1 MKYLKI
7 CMMLALAFAPAAG
20 FAGGEDSGA
29 PFAHNRAPLAPKA
42 YAELPLGAIRAQGWL
57 LAQGWAPGIAKAALL
72 AVKLAAIG
80 VLLYTAFWLALLLAF
95 ALVGAWVVRNDDGS
109 YDEEHKPEWRYGPA
123 GYGLDRK
130 SVV

>member
-1 MKYLKI
+1 MKT
-7 CMMLALAFAPAAG
+7 AAQTTFA
-20 FAGGEDSGA
+20 E
-29 PFAHNRAPLAPKA
+29 R
-42 YAELPLGAIRAQGWL
+42 LGRTMGRTWRSCARLDRRAQGWL
-57 LAQGWAPGIAKAALL
+57 LARGWAPGIAKAALL

-123 GYGLDRK
+123 GYGLYTHDYYRIDPHDPEDEQA
-130 SVV
+130 

>member
-1 MKYLKI
+1 MKT
-7 CMMLALAFAPAAG
+7 AAQTTFAERLG
-20 FAGGEDSGA
+20 RTLG
-29 PFAHNRAPLAPKA
+29 RAWRGCARLDQ
-42 YAELPLGAIRAQGWL
+42 RAQGWL
-57 LAQGWAPGIAKAALL
+57 LARGWAPGIAKAALL

-123 GYGLDRK
+123 GYGLYTHDDYRIDPHDPEDEQA
-130 SVV
+130 

>member
-1 MKYLKI
+1 MKT
-7 CMMLALAFAPAAG
+7 AAQTTFAERLG
-20 FAGGEDSGA
+20 RTLG
-29 PFAHNRAPLAPKA
+29 RAWRGCARLDR
-42 YAELPLGAIRAQGWL
+42 RAQGWL

-109 YDEEHKPEWRYGPA
+109 YDEDHKPEWRYGPA
-123 GYGLDRK
+123 GYGLYTHDDYRIDPHDPEDEQA
-130 SVV
+130 

>member
-1 MKYLKI
+1 MKT
-7 CMMLALAFAPAAG
+7 AAQTTFAERLG
-20 FAGGEDSGA
+20 RTLG
-29 PFAHNRAPLAPKA
+29 RAWRGCARLDR
-42 YAELPLGAIRAQGWL
+42 RAQGWL
-57 LAQGWAPGIAKAALL
+57 LAQGWTPGIAKAALL

-123 GYGLDRK
+123 GYGLYTHDDYRIDPHDPEDEQA
-130 SVV
+130 

>member
-1 MKYLKI
+1 MKT
-7 CMMLALAFAPAAG
+7 AAQTTFAERLG
-20 FAGGEDSGA
+20 RTLG
-29 PFAHNRAPLAPKA
+29 RAWRGCARLDR
-42 YAELPLGAIRAQGWL
+42 RAQGWL

-80 VLLYTAFWLALLLAF
+80 VLLYTAFWLALLLVF

-123 GYGLDRK
+123 GYGLYTHDDYRIDPHDPEDEQA
-130 SVV
+130 

>member
-1 MKYLKI
+1 MKT
-7 CMMLALAFAPAAG
+7 AAQTTFAERLG
-20 FAGGEDSGA
+20 RTLG
-29 PFAHNRAPLAPKA
+29 RAWRGCARLDR
-42 YAELPLGAIRAQGWL
+42 RAQGWL
-57 LAQGWAPGIAKAALL
+57 LGRGWAPGIAKAALL

-123 GYGLDRK
+123 GYGLYTHDDYRIDPHDPEDEQA
-130 SVV
+130 

>member
-1 MKYLKI
+1 MKT
-7 CMMLALAFAPAAG
+7 AAQTTFAERLG
-20 FAGGEDSGA
+20 RTLG
-29 PFAHNRAPLAPKA
+29 RAWRGCARLDR
-42 YAELPLGAIRAQGWL
+42 RAQGWL
-57 LAQGWAPGIAKAALL
+57 LARGWAPGIAKAVLL

-123 GYGLDRK
+123 GYGLYTHDDYRIDPHDPEDEQA
-130 SVV
+130 

>member
-1 MKYLKI
+1 MKT
-7 CMMLALAFAPAAG
+7 AAQTTFAERLG
-20 FAGGEDSGA
+20 RTLG
-29 PFAHNRAPLAPKA
+29 RAWRSCARLDR
-42 YAELPLGAIRAQGWL
+42 RAQGWL
-57 LAQGWAPGIAKAALL
+57 LARGWAPGIAKTALL

-123 GYGLDRK
+123 GYGLYTHDDYRIDPHDPEDEQA
-130 SVV
+130 

>member
-1 MKYLKI
+1 MKT
-7 CMMLALAFAPAAG
+7 AAQTTFAERLG
-20 FAGGEDSGA
+20 RTLG
-29 PFAHNRAPLAPKA
+29 RAWRGCARLDR
-42 YAELPLGAIRAQGWL
+42 RAQGWL
-57 LAQGWAPGIAKAALL
+57 LARGWAPGIAKAALL

-123 GYGLDRK
+123 GYGLYTHDDYRIDPHDPEDEQA
-130 SVV
+130 

>member
-1 MKYLKI
+1 MKT
-7 CMMLALAFAPAAG
+7 AAQTTFAERLG
-20 FAGGEDSGA
+20 RTLG
-29 PFAHNRAPLAPKA
+29 RAWRGCARLDR
-42 YAELPLGAIRAQGWL
+42 RARGWL

-123 GYGLDRK
+123 GYGLYTHDDYRIDPHDPEDEQA
-130 SVV
+130 

>member
-1 MKYLKI
+1 MKT
-7 CMMLALAFAPAAG
+7 AAQTTFAERLG
-20 FAGGEDSGA
+20 RTLG
-29 PFAHNRAPLAPKA
+29 RAWRRCARLDR
-42 YAELPLGAIRAQGWL
+42 RAQGWL
-57 LAQGWAPGIAKAALL
+57 LARGWAPGIAKAALL

-123 GYGLDRK
+123 GYGLYTHDDYRIDPHDPEDEQA
-130 SVV
+130 

>member
-1 MKYLKI
+1 MKT
-7 CMMLALAFAPAAG
+7 AAQTTFAERLG
-20 FAGGEDSGA
+20 RTLG
-29 PFAHNRAPLAPKA
+29 RAWRGCARLDR
-42 YAELPLGAIRAQGWL
+42 RAQGGL
-57 LAQGWAPGIAKAALL
+57 LAQGWAPGIAQAALL

-123 GYGLDRK
+123 GYGLYTHDDYRIDPHDPEDEQA
-130 SVV
+130 

>member
-1 MKYLKI
+1 MKT
-7 CMMLALAFAPAAG
+7 AAQTTFAERLG
-20 FAGGEDSGA
+20 RTLG
-29 PFAHNRAPLAPKA
+29 RAWRGCARLDR
-42 YAELPLGAIRAQGWL
+42 RAQGWL
-57 LAQGWAPGIAKAALL
+57 VAQGWAPGIAKAALL

-123 GYGLDRK
+123 GYGLYTHDDYRIDPHDPEDEQA
-130 SVV
+130 

>member
-1 MKYLKI
+1 MKTAAQTTFAERLGR
-7 CMMLALAFAPAAG
+7 MLG
-20 FAGGEDSGA
+20 
-29 PFAHNRAPLAPKA
+29 RAWRSCARLDR
-42 YAELPLGAIRAQGWL
+42 RAQGWL
-57 LAQGWAPGIAKAALL
+57 LARGWAPGIAKAALL

-123 GYGLDRK
+123 GYGLYTHDDYRIDPHDPEDEQA
-130 SVV
+130 